1 MLMYLIWVL
10 ALFITTK
17 LNIEIIIMKY
27 KIKQISKSVEV
38 NNKTILMIYLLTYL
52 RQLKNTRQEVGGLV
66 KQIP

>member
-1 MLMYLIWVL
+1 MYLIWVL
-10 ALFITTK
+10 AVFITTK
-17 LNIEIIIMKY
+17 LNTEIIIMKY

-66 KQIP
+66 RQIP

>member
-1 MLMYLIWVL
+1 
-10 ALFITTK
+10 
-17 LNIEIIIMKY
+17 MKY

-66 KQIP
+66 RQIP

>member
-1 MLMYLIWVL
+1 MYLIWVL
-10 ALFITTK
+10 AVFITTK
-17 LNIEIIIMKY
+17 LNTEIIIMKY

>member
-1 MLMYLIWVL
+1 MYLIWVL